1 MKSFNKS
8 NNIDGDNN
16 GNDINDLNDNNNHS
30 INDDND
36 DDNDN
41 NNNNDNNDDSINKAA
56 SCRRMRLSLDKALR
70 FFSLNRLSPTE

>member
-8 NNIDGDNN
+8 NNIDNDNDICDDNNDGNDIGDVNN
-16 GNDINDLNDNNNHS
+16 GNDNS
-30 INDDND
+30 
-36 DDNDN
+36 
-41 NNNNDNNDDSINKAA
+41 NDDSINKAA

>member
-16 GNDINDLNDNNNHS
+16 GNDIGDLNDNNDDS

-36 DDNDN
+36 DDNNDN
-41 NNNNDNNDDSINKAA
+41 NNNDDSINKAA